1 MNGRSHAGWHGSLTG
16 LALGHSFGRSAFC
29 DLTIFDKIR
38 DDSESELSNYL
49 NCRISF
55 RTVEDRCLDSLAP
68 ARYEMWGIVSESEF
82 KNYLNC
88 RIEDLMLIDT

>member
-1 MNGRSHAGWHGSLTG
+1 MPFAIKS
-16 LALGHSFGRSAFC
+16 
-29 DLTIFDKIR
+29 IFDKIR

-88 RIEDLMLIDT
+88 RTVQLSESELENYLNCRIEDLMLIDT